1 MTGKGWPTLAVVA
14 LFGLAAAIRVWFNNI
29 AHFNPGDESVYL
41 RYAQTL
47 AHGAGYPAVVRMFLE
62 DQSLW
67 IFPNPLRWSY
77 LGTAALS
84 CTTRGA
90 CGYRT
95 LATLSTVSGILAV
108 PLTYWLG
115 VRLFERR
122 TALVAT
128 ALMVTAPLQ
137 LALGRRALADEF
149 FCVVMLASVVA
160 MIEWSRSARPAWL
173 IGWTAL
179 TTIVFAAKEQF
190 LLIYPVVLAA
200 WWVHERRIRWVCVLP
215 PALFFVV
222 FCVLARDVGSF
233 FRIARTITSAMDA
246 PYAAQLQNGPPQR
259 VLIDFLA
266 IAPIVTIAFIATAC
280 WIRPARRSS
289 GQLCTL
295 LLAAGILVVH
305 ALLPSKNLRY
315 LVAADPFM
323 RLLVASRLPGT
334 WWTAV
339 ALVVNA
345 GVELMI
351 FHKVFVRWGVYD
363 PTTNELLRALRML
376 PDW

>member
-1 MTGKGWPTLAVVA
+1 VTGKDGSTLAFVA
-14 LFGLAAAIRVWFNNI
+14 LFGLATAIRVWFNNI
-29 AHFNPGDESVYL
+29 TDFNPGDESVYL

-47 AHGAGYPAVVRMFLE
+47 AHGAGYPAVVRMFIE

-77 LGTAALS
+77 LGTAALY
-84 CTTRGA
+84 CTARGA
-90 CGYRT
+90 CRYRM

-122 TALVAT
+122 TALMAT
-128 ALMVTAPLQ
+128 ALMATAPLQ

-160 MIEWSRSARPAWL
+160 MIEWSRTARPAWL
-173 IGWTAL
+173 IGWIAL
-179 TTIVFAAKEQF
+179 TTVVFAAKEQF

-200 WWVHERRIRWVCVLP
+200 WWVHERRIRWVWVLP

-222 FCVLARDVGSF
+222 FCILARDVGSF
-233 FRIARTITSAMDA
+233 FRIARIITSAMDA

-266 IAPIVTIAFIATAC
+266 IAPLVSIAFIATAC
-280 WIRPARRSS
+280 RIRPAPRSS

-315 LVAADPFM
+315 VVAADPFM
-323 RLLVASRLPGT
+323 RLFVASRLPGT

-345 GVELMI
+345 GVELLI
-351 FHKVFVRWGVYD
+351 FRNVFVRWGVYD
-363 PTTNELLRALRML
+363 PTTNELLRALRMV
-376 PDW
+376 PGW